1 MLLRSGREAV
11 RSGPGRAPVRHAARV
26 DERQQHLSLGDG
38 RYERAPEPRPRTSRH
53 RGGGPVLLVGGL
65 FLLWVA
71 GPVGVRT
78 AIELGVLLHVVGGLS
93 ALTGLFLLLVN
104 LDVVLRLVRERG

>member
-1 MLLRSGREAV
+1 M
-11 RSGPGRAPVRHAARV
+11 

-38 RYERAPEPRPRTSRH
+38 RYERAPERPTRASRTSRH

-65 FLLWVA
+65 FLLWVS
-71 GPVGVRT
+71 GTVGAWTV
-78 AIELGVLLHVVGGLS
+78 IQLGVLLHVVGGLS
-93 ALTGLFLLLVN
+93 ALAGLFLLLVN